1 MTETRTVQPCGMLY
15 SQGREYFLLKN
26 APVRGDSWESI
37 TAYRWVV
44 VPRKI
49 IDATEVDLGE
59 YENVYPFARHIVSTA
74 FTVEFSA
81 NMPEIYIQVLEEGA
95 TEELHYAEED
105 NPFQVIFDP
114 QTFKLGVN

>member
-1 MTETRTVQPCGMLY
+1 MTETRKVQPCGMLY
-15 SQGREYFLLKN
+15 SQGKEYFLLKN
-26 APVRGDSWESI
+26 EPIPGESWESI

-49 IDATEVDLGE
+49 IGE
-59 YENVYPFARHIVSTA
+59 MQDMFEEPIYPFARHIVSTA

-81 NMPEIYIQVLEEGA
+81 NMPEIYVQVLEEGA
-95 TEELHYAEED
+95 YEELHYAEED